1 MGRHGIR
8 FGCLLIF
15 FQLGK
20 QFILEQVLVD
30 LQLVRFVDFDDIFG
44 GAGSDIYIASVD
56 QPHIEVFISQK
67 IDLHL

>member
-1 MGRHGIR
+1 MGRYR
-8 FGCLLIF
+8 LSFGSLFIF

-30 LQLVRFVDFDDIFG
+30 LQLVRFVDFNDVLG
-44 GAGSDIYIASVD
+44 WAGSDIYIASVD
-56 QPHIEVFISQK
+56 QPHVEIFISQE